1 MSVLPRKTRTL
12 PGRLVLLALT
22 LLLVPSLR
30 APLRAQDG
38 VVNTPP
44 PATDAPQDDQ
54 APEKSDTVIKS
65 RSNLVQLFFNVKD
78 KHGALIPGLLKDD
91 FQVLEDGK
99 PQTIKFFSAESNQPL
114 TLGIL
119 VDTSGSQE
127 NVLGMEKEAGALF
140 LNRILRDTDQA
151 FLINFDINVELGQD
165 FTNSKKLLKAALDKT
180 KINTGAGSCGNLPGL
195 GGGPVPCSSSGP
207 RGTLLYDAVYLSSH
221 DMLYKEVGRK
231 ALILLTDGEDQ
242 GSRIK
247 IREAIEIAQKADVIC
262 YVILAADR
270 GVAMGFGAGEMRKMT
285 EETGGRVID
294 AGNKP
299 EKMRD
304 AFDQIAQEL
313 RSQYNIGFVPSNNN
327 SDGSFRKLEVKTKPD
342 LKIQARK
349 GYYAP
354 QQE

>member
-1 MSVLPRKTRTL
+1 MSVRARLLPVFALGLLFL
-12 PGRLVLLALT
+12 PT
-22 LLLVPSLR
+22 
-30 APLRAQDG
+30 LRAQDG

-44 PATDAPQDDQ
+44 PDTPQDAQ
-54 APEKSDTVIKS
+54 APEQSDAVIKS
-65 RSNLVQLFFNVKD
+65 RVSVVQLFFNVKD
-78 KHGALIPGLLKDD
+78 KHGALIPGLVKDD
-91 FQVLEDGK
+91 FQLFEDGK
-99 PQTIKFFSAESNQPL
+99 PQTVKYFAAESDQPL

-127 NVLGMEKEAGALF
+127 NVLGMEKEMGALF
-140 LNRILRDTDQA
+140 LNRILRDKDQA

-165 FTNSKKLLKAALDKT
+165 FTNSKKLLKEALEKT
-180 KINTGAGSCGNLPGL
+180 RINTGAGSCGGLPGL
-195 GGGPVPCSSSGP
+195 GGGPVPCTSSGP
-207 RGTLLYDAVYLSSH
+207 RGTLLYDAVYLSAH
-221 DMLYKEVGRK
+221 DMLSKEVGRK
-231 ALILLTDGEDQ
+231 AMILLTDGEDA

-247 IREAIEIAQKADVIC
+247 IREAIEIAQKADAIC

-270 GVAMGFGAGEMRKMT
+270 GFYGGMYTGASEMQKMT
-285 EETGGRVID
+285 SETGGRVID

-299 EKMRD
+299 EKIRD

-313 RSQYNIGFVPSNNN
+313 RSQYNVGYVPTNN
-327 SDGSFRKLEVKTKPD
+327 STDGSFRKLEVKTKPD

>member
-1 MSVLPRKTRTL
+1 MTLRPLTPVLTRAL
-12 PGRLVLLALT
+12 LFSLVLSLAA
-22 LLLVPSLR
+22 
-30 APLRAQDG
+30 APRVRAQDG

-44 PATDAPQDDQ
+44 PPSDNPQDSQ
-54 APEKSDTVIKS
+54 APEHSDTVIKS
-65 RSNLVQLFFNVKD
+65 RTSVVQIFFNVKD
-78 KHGALIPGLLKDD
+78 KHGALVPGLVKDD

-99 PQTIKFFSAESNQPL
+99 PQNVKYFSAESNQPL

-127 NVLGMEKEAGALF
+127 RVLGMEKEMGALF

-151 FLINFDINVELGQD
+151 FLINFDVNVELGQD
-165 FTNSKKLLKAALDKT
+165 FTNSKKLLKDALEKT
-180 KINTGAGSCGNLPGL
+180 KINTGGASCGGIPGI
-195 GGGPVPCSSSGP
+195 GGGPIPCGSSGP
-207 RGTLLYDAVYLSSH
+207 RGTLLFDAVYLSAH

-231 ALILLTDGEDQ
+231 AVILLTDGEDQ

-270 GVAMGFGAGEMRKMT
+270 GFYGGMYSGDSDMHKMT
-285 EETGGRVID
+285 EATGGRVID
-294 AGNKP
+294 VGNKP
-299 EKMRD
+299 DKLRD

-313 RSQYNIGFVPSNNN
+313 RSQYNIGYTPLNTTA
-327 SDGSFRKLEVKTKPD
+327 DGGYRKLEIKTKPD

-349 GYYAP
+349 GYYAV
-354 QQE
+354 QQ